1 MDDVFAVKVHQS
13 FGDSFENLS
22 QQGVVALADEVAQ
35 TAVRT
40 VFEDDGEVLFFVEE
54 KELSGFE
61 DVGVIESDV
70 KFGFLFG
77 IVFVVLGDRD
87 EFESVLV
94 LVNGFDV
101 VNFAKTALS
110 EFAKDLVVMDLIW
123 HHVIRK

>member
-13 FGDSFENLS
+13 FGDSFENLF

-40 VFEDDGEVLFFVEE
+40 VLEDDGEVLFFVEE

-61 DVGVIESDV
+61 DVGVIQSDV

-77 IVFVVLGDRD
+77 IVFVVLIDRD

-94 LVNGFDV
+94 LVDGFDM
-101 VNFAKTALS
+101 VNFAETAFS
-110 EFAKDLVVMDLIW
+110 EFTKDLVVVDLIW
-123 HHVIRK
+123 HHVIKN